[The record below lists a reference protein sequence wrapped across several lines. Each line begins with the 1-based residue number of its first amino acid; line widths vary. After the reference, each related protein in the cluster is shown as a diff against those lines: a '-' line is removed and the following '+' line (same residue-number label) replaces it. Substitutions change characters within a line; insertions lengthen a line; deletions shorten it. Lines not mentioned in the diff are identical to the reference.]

1 MPTRVFACEQNGEW
15 WTSICSLTH
24 PVKDVEDSDLKWIHG
39 LATAPPGAT
48 IYGHIGI
55 RGQGDDAPPANLAV
69 TLQGP

>member
-1 MPTRVFACEQNGEW
+1 
-15 WTSICSLTH
+15 LTH